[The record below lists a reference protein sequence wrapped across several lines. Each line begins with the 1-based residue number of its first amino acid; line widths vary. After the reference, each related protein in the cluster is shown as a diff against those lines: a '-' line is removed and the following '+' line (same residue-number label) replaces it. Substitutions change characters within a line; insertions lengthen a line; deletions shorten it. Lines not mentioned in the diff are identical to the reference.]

1 MWQIIDTVYNLPKS
15 AVLINT
21 INLSILSTLPN
32 KKRPNILLW
41 LYWAIGQKLNRNEV
55 TIELKGRK
63 LVSELE
69 VRIGSMQ
76 HAEPG
81 FSIHPRGE
89 LRNKETMSRA
99 GWHSNLS
106 KCSRTYYTNCAE
118 NITEN
123 IEYLY

>member
-1 MWQIIDTVYNLPKS
+1 M
-15 AVLINT
+15 
-21 INLSILSTLPN
+21 
-32 KKRPNILLW
+32 
-41 LYWAIGQKLNRNEV
+41 
-55 TIELKGRK
+55 
-63 LVSELE
+63 SELE

-118 NITEN
+118 NCTENIEFTLNLPRITENIEIYTNCAENITEN